1 MISSGGI
8 NTNWRLF
15 HSIFRRLTPIE
26 LQICDCIG
34 ISENSIV
41 MFGQQSA
48 GATGG
53 SSEFKRDV
61 HFTKNN
67 NLGED
72 PGGIVVS
79 GITDFKA
86 FAEVN
91 RDLIARMRHQRFYCT
106 LVLKD
111 LLSLDEK
118 AKSMDRVLEYYGV
131 TAGDIQGFQ

>member
-1 MISSGGI
+1 
-8 NTNWRLF
+8 
-15 HSIFRRLTPIE
+15 
-26 LQICDCIG
+26 
-34 ISENSIV
+34 V
-41 MFGQQSA
+41 A
-48 GATGG
+48 
-53 SSEFKRDV
+53 
-61 HFTKNN
+61 
-67 NLGED
+67 
-72 PGGIVVS
+72 S

-131 TAGDIQGFQ
+131 TSGDIQGFQ